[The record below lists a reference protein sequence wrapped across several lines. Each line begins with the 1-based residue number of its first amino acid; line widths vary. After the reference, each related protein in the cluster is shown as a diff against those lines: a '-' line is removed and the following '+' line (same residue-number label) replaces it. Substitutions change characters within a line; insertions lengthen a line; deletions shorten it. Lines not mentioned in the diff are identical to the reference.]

1 MTIKKKFTITTV
13 AGIVGLGLL
22 AGGGAVGYAIAQG
35 TESSSVKPS
44 AQPAPCN
51 LRLAWD
57 RVQQDYLAVY
67 EDSDW
72 ISYTSDYGRTANLSC
87 SDDQI
92 LAWQAQ
98 RRQNGL
104 DPAVCRPVLHD
115 DVTGSVYSVGCAT
128 PTLVVAD
135 ESR

>member
-1 MTIKKKFTITTV
+1 MTIKNKLAITAIAV
-13 AGIVGLGLL
+13 AAGLGLL
-22 AGGGAVGYAIAQG
+22 AGGGAAGFTLAQG
-35 TESSSVKPS
+35 RENPPVEES

-67 EDSDW
+67 DDSDW
-72 ISYTSDYGRTANLSC
+72 ISYTGEYGRTANLSC
-87 SDDQI
+87 TDDQI
-92 LAWQAQ
+92 LAWQEQ
-98 RRQNGL
+98 RRKDGL

-115 DVTGSVYSVGCAT
+115 DVMGSVYSVGCAT